1 ILLILGRLGVISYQA
16 LAKNRKYALL
26 INSILSAIL
35 TPTPD
40 AYTML
45 LMMGPVQILYELSI
59 WLVKIFGRKKE
70 LEPDVV

>member
-1 ILLILGRLGVISYQA
+1 
-16 LAKNRKYALL
+16 LL

-45 LMMGPVQILYELSI
+45 LMMAPIQILYELSI
-59 WLVKIFGRKKE
+59 WLVKIFGKKKV
-70 LEPDVV
+70 LEPEVS